1 MTVSVAPLDPRQLQ
15 KIRLGMSAKL
25 TVTTYR
31 NEQAIVVPPEAIR
44 HEGDRLFVDFRQAP
58 GASVMAQQ
66 VKIGRSTPEGVE
78 VFELQPG
85 LVRVPSSSD
94 RWLAT

>member
-1 MTVSVAPLDPRQLQ
+1 MREGQAVEISGDGFEGTTLAGVIAALGGQALPGMAQGGSPQFEVTVSVAPLDPRQLQ

-44 HEGDRLFVDFRQAP
+44 HEGDRLFVDFR
-58 GASVMAQQ
+58 
-66 VKIGRSTPEGVE
+66 
-78 VFELQPG
+78 
-85 LVRVPSSSD
+85 
-94 RWLAT
+94 

>member
-1 MTVSVAPLDPRQLQ
+1 
-15 KIRLGMSAKL
+15 
-25 TVTTYR
+25 
-31 NEQAIVVPPEAIR
+31 
-44 HEGDRLFVDFRQAP
+44 
-58 GASVMAQQ
+58 QQ

-94 RWLAT
+94 R